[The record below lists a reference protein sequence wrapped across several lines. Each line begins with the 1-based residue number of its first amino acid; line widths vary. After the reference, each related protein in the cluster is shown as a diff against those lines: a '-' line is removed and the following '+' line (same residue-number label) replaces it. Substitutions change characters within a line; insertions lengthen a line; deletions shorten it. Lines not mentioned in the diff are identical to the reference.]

1 LCVEGVRV
9 VAHLA
14 KVAFSGRAA
23 YGRSILIAFL
33 VLAFQL
39 SASMLRCFAYGADDS
54 GRIVLSFSIAE
65 PQIERSLLGWDRVAI
80 EGLPRYGDPGQPVL
94 PVRPCLVLIPY
105 GVEAECINVVPE
117 GKVVL
122 DGSYRI
128 EPGATPVPLSRPE
141 LARAPKPDA
150 ATYSGSSPVP
160 GYRHSATSVQSK
172 RGFRL
177 LALALHPVEYVPAT
191 GELSYWRSLR
201 LEVKLRKAALTT
213 GGDWSEQ
220 TRAFSPTPGLLDEL
234 RKEVD
239 NPGALDTYPV
249 GVARSALSA
258 PGRLLTGGPYAYVII
273 TAEAFKSAGTTYTL
287 GDLRDAR
294 TSQGLDAV
302 IVTIDGDCDGDGVPD
317 GGIYANYSGLRP
329 DGTNDRQ
336 TKIRNFIIDAYNT
349 WGTEYVLFAGDCDGA
364 VVGGET
370 EGEIIPVRHLYAFTA
385 DWDYGDNIPAD
396 IYYSCLDGSY
406 DYNANGVYGESTDG
420 VGGGEVDLFAE
431 VYVGRA
437 SVDSAAEISNFVAK
451 TLAYET
457 ETDSEWLRRVEMVGE
472 YLGFGGVSDFAGNSK
487 DEIAQGSGSHG
498 YLTNGFENSS
508 YSHRFGVETLYDRD
522 YPGNDWPSSAIIED
536 INGGLHALNHLGHG
550 ANDWVMKLT
559 RSNVLNDLTNT
570 RYFVGYSQ
578 ACYSGSFDNWSAYGP
593 FVNYD
598 CVVEHLSLDPNGC
611 AAFVANSRYGW
622 GSYDSTDGP
631 SQHFDREFWD
641 AILGEDLFALG
652 RANADSKEDQAWYV
666 SSSPVGR
673 WCAYEL
679 NLFGDPA
686 LSFRV
691 IGSDGSIHM
700 DRDSYG
706 APGEVGLALYDV
718 DLDLN
723 PGAPDATEVYLTSD
737 TETTPEACTLT
748 ETGPNTRIFT
758 GSVPL
763 ATGSP
768 AADGVLQVAH
778 GDIIVATY
786 YDADNGTGSPGV
798 SVDEA
803 TVDLVPAEITGVQVS
818 QVTDSTALIT
828 WTTDESAD
836 STVHYGQSP
845 PPAGAAHGDAPVT
858 NHSVLLTGL
867 APLTPYYFSVS
878 STDAA
883 GNLTT
888 DDNEGTYYYFVT
900 RWRRTVFSD
909 DMESGTGNWAH
920 GGTNDEWEWG
930 IPSYYLG
937 PSSAHSTFRCW
948 GTDLDDGYSDY
959 ADCYL
964 LLPSVFVED
973 APRLEF
979 WHWYMIESCYDNAY
993 VEINDG
999 SGWRNVTPGGSYTG
1013 ATFAWVNQSI
1023 DLSGY
1028 SGSISL
1034 RFRLVTDFSI
1044 TYPGWYIDDVLITE
1058 VAQRNL
1064 EVRDAAGLPV
1074 FRITDTGDVLLKGV
1088 LAAGLGP
1095 VIRDTLDCQFL
1106 VKNSGES
1113 CVACV
1118 DAATGDLHLSG
1129 SVSTRRPSI
1138 TPSSPGNLIVKDSAG
1153 NVVACIEA
1161 DGDMIIRGEV
1171 HENHDFE

>member
-1 LCVEGVRV
+1 MGP
-9 VAHLA
+9 VAKSVSPA
-14 KVAFSGRAA
+14 QAA
-23 YGRSILIAFL
+23 CRCTLLIAFL
-33 VLAFQL
+33 FVACLL
-39 SASMLRCFAYGADDS
+39 SAAVSRCFADGADHADQ
-54 GRIVLSFSIAE
+54 IVLSYSIGE
-65 PQIERSLLGWDRVAI
+65 PKIERTRQGWDRVTI
-80 EGLPRYGDPGQPVL
+80 EGLPRYAAPGQPVL
-94 PVRPCLVLIPY
+94 PVRPCLILVPY
-105 GVEAECINVVPE
+105 GMKVESIEVVPE
-117 GKVVL
+117 GKVLL

-128 EPGATPVPLSRPE
+128 EPAATPVPLSRPE
-141 LARAPKPDA
+141 LAKAPRADT
-150 ATYSGSSPVP
+150 ATYSAASPVP
-160 GYRHSATSVQSK
+160 ALRHSAVSVQAK

-177 LALALHPVEYVPAT
+177 LAFALHPVQYVPVP
-191 GELSYWRSLR
+191 GEVSYWRSLR
-201 LEVKLRKAALTT
+201 VEVSLREAASSKV
-213 GGDWSEQ
+213 GESSEQ
-220 TRAFSPTPGLLDEL
+220 TPTLRPTSNLLNEL

-239 NPGALDTYPV
+239 NPEVLETYPV
-249 GVARSALSA
+249 GAAHA
-258 PGRLLTGGPYAYVII
+258 PLPEGGRLLPGGPYAYVII

-287 GDLRDAR
+287 EDLRDAR
-294 TSQGLDAV
+294 TAQGLSAV
-302 IVTIDGDCDGDGVPD
+302 IVTVDGDCNGDGVSD

-329 DGTNDRQ
+329 DGGTDRQ

-349 WGTEYVLFAGDCDGA
+349 WGTQYVLLAGDSDGA
-364 VVGGET
+364 VMGGET
-370 EGEIIPVRHLYAFTA
+370 EGEIIPARHLYAFTA
-385 DWDYGDNIPAD
+385 DLDHGDNIPAD

-437 SVDSAAEISNFVAK
+437 SIDSAAEISNFVAK

-457 ETDSEWLRRVEMVGE
+457 ETDSEWLRRAEMVGE
-472 YLGFGGVSDFAGNSK
+472 YLGFGGVADFAANSK
-487 DEIAQGSGSHG
+487 DEIAQGSSDHG
-498 YLTNGFENSS
+498 YVTTGFEDSR
-508 YSHRFGVETLYDRD
+508 YSHRFDVETLYDKD
-522 YPGNDWPSSAIIED
+522 YPGNEWPSSAIIGV
-536 INGGLHALNHLGHG
+536 INAGVHALNHLGHG

-593 FVNYD
+593 FVDYD
-598 CVVEHLSLDPNGC
+598 CVVEHLSLDPHGC

-622 GSYDSTDGP
+622 GSYESTDGP

-641 AILGEDLFALG
+641 AILDEELFPLG
-652 RANADSKEDQAWYV
+652 RANADSKEDQAWYI

-691 IGSDGSIHM
+691 IGSAGSIHM

-706 APGEVGLALYDV
+706 APGTIELTLYDV
-718 DLDLN
+718 DLDVN
-723 PGAPDATEVYLTSD
+723 PGAPDTAEAYLASD
-737 TETTPEACTLT
+737 TETSPELCTLT
-748 ETGPNTRIFT
+748 ETGPSTRIFA
-758 GSVPL
+758 GSMPL
-763 ATGSP
+763 ATGAP
-768 AADGVLQVAH
+768 APDSVLQVAH
-778 GDIIVATY
+778 GDTILVTY
-786 YDADNGTGSPGV
+786 SDADDGTGSSAV
-798 SVDEA
+798 STDEA
-803 TVDLVPAEITGVQVS
+803 TVDLVPPEISNVQVS

-828 WTTDESAD
+828 WMTDEPAD
-836 STVHYGQSP
+836 STAHYDQAP
-845 PPAGAAHGDAPVT
+845 PPAGDAHENELVAE
-858 NHSVLLTGL
+858 HSVLLTGL
-867 APLTPYYFSVS
+867 APLTPYFFSVS

-883 GNLTT
+883 ANLAS
-888 DDNEGTYYYFVT
+888 DDNGGSYYYFVT
-900 RWRRTVFSD
+900 KWLRTVFSD
-909 DMESGTGNWAH
+909 DMEAGTGRWIH
-920 GGTNDEWEWG
+920 GGTNDEWELG

-948 GTDLDDGYSDY
+948 GTDLDGDYSDY

-964 LLPSVFVED
+964 LLPSVLVGEG
-973 APRLEF
+973 AGLQF
-979 WHWYMIESCYDNAY
+979 WHWYMIESGYDNAY

-999 SGWRNVTPGGSYTG
+999 AGWQNITPGGSYTS
-1013 ATFAWVNQSI
+1013 ATFAWVKQTI

-1058 VAQRNL
+1058 VAQCNL
-1064 EVRDAAGLPV
+1064 EVRDATGLPV

-1088 LAAGLGP
+1088 LATNLGP
-1095 VIRDTLDCQFL
+1095 TIRDTLDCQFL

-1118 DAATGDLHLSG
+1118 DADTGDLHLCG
-1129 SVSTRRPSI
+1129 SITTRQPSI
-1138 TPSSPGNLIVKDSAG
+1138 TPLSPGNLIVKDAAG

-1171 HENHDFE
+1171 YENYDFE